1 MKIGIRLALGFALV
15 LVLMIALAVAGLSG
29 LEKFKDQ
36 IEGIAGDNMVKVA
49 LITEMRDAVRT
60 NAIAIRNVIMLAND
74 AEREPELRR
83 IADQR
88 EKYEGSY
95 KKLAEIV

>member
-1 MKIGIRLALGFALV
+1 MKNMKIGIRLALGFALV
-15 LVLMIALAVAGLSG
+15 LVLMIALAVVGLSS

-60 NAIAIRNVIMLAND
+60 NAIAIRNVIMFADD

-83 IADQR
+83 IADQ
-88 EKYEGSY
+88 
-95 KKLAEIV
+95 